1 MDKNI
6 IIILVYL
13 IFYLTFGKLLLLLP
27 CLFLYNIYPDSKK
40 LFYYLKNTLKLSI
53 SFLFKLLYPLRINVN
68 SLKLLK
74 EINSQDNKK
83 NIIISN
89 HLSEIDPFI
98 LNIILEVPNNLYQN
112 QINVSKK
119 IIGLLIPSF
128 GAIGLVADE
137 IFLERN
143 INIDKCKLDKKLNF
157 NKFILSQN
165 NEVGQLLIKD
175 LPTQGIFYPEGTCF
189 NKERKNISD
198 LYCNKNN
205 LPIFKYHIYPRIKGL
220 ELIIKNN
227 LDVSYV
233 YDLTFVYD
241 TISKKK
247 YGCYFTFLS
256 FLNKYKFPCN
266 IYINIS
272 KYKIK
277 STDNIRKKL
286 ENIYVNKDKFIRKF
300 NYNDNN
306 FTTIKYNN
314 YFGMINF
321 IFINLISSFSI
332 YLFYKSIIIRYIYF
346 YEFIFFLFNF
356 FLY

>member
-157 NKFILSQN
+157 NKL
-165 NEVGQLLIKD
+165 
-175 LPTQGIFYPEGTCF
+175 IFYPEGTCF

-227 LDVSYV
+227 SDVSYV
-233 YDLTFVYD
+233 YDLTFIYD

-256 FLNKYKFPCN
+256 FLNKYKFPSN

-314 YFGMINF
+314 YFGMKNF

-346 YEFIFFLFNF
+346 YEFIFFLLYFYF
-356 FLY
+356 FI